1 MRGGTVETV
10 ALTNDEVPVGRL
22 LRDFVVR
29 LRGCDD
35 GMRLRVVLHEFG
47 LVWEDT
53 SPAARQDLVADE
65 PGPIDRRWDAFLA
78 AYVEHRCM
86 HEGIAA
92 PEWVFDEARFLDEFW
107 FPGPDL
113 DFFRVEAIVHS
124 PAAFEARRVFLPA
137 RELLVV

>member
-1 MRGGTVETV
+1 M
-10 ALTNDEVPVGRL
+10 ALADNDAPVGRRL
-22 LRDFVVR
+22 LKDFALR

-35 GMRLRVVLHEFG
+35 EMRLRIVLHEFG

-53 SPAARQDLVADE
+53 PLVARLRLVANE
-65 PGPIDRRWDAFLA
+65 PGPVDARWDAFLA

-86 HEGIAA
+86 HEGITA
-92 PEWVFDEARFLDEFW
+92 PAWVYDDARDLDQFW

-113 DFFRVEAIVHS
+113 DFFHVEAIVHC

>member
-1 MRGGTVETV
+1 M
-10 ALTNDEVPVGRL
+10 ALAEDDVPVGRL
-22 LRDFVVR
+22 LRDFASR

-35 GMRLRVVLHEFG
+35 EMRLRIVLHEFG

-53 SPAARQDLVADE
+53 PPVARLRLVADE

-86 HEGIAA
+86 HDGIVA
-92 PEWVFDEARFLDEFW
+92 PEWVFDEARYLDEFW

-124 PAAFEARRVFLPA
+124 PAAFEAHRVFLPA

>member
-1 MRGGTVETV
+1 M
-10 ALTNDEVPVGRL
+10 AFADDDMPVGRL
-22 LRDFVVR
+22 LKDFVVQ
-29 LRGCDD
+29 LRGCNDE
-35 GMRLRVVLHEFG
+35 MRLRIVLHEFG

-53 SPAARQDLVADE
+53 PQVARMRLVVDE

-86 HEGIAA
+86 HDGIVA
-92 PEWVFDEARFLDEFW
+92 PEWVFDESRYLDEFW

-113 DFFRVEAIVHS
+113 DFFRAEAIVHS
-124 PAAFEARRVFLPA
+124 PAAFETRRVFLSA